1 MCCLHSS
8 LQNSIQ
14 ITMFSLH
21 IEIHNGVQIHVLI
34 DVLIVLHI
42 PLREVIH
49 STIRIHVMI
58 DLLIVLHIA
67 VRKGVHS
74 TVRIHTLIDIHIVC
88 YRLLHILPYVF
99 TYYCTDYNT
108 DSATNWTYSIPTD
121 YLFNTDCLTHRLNFA
136 DFHTD

>member
-42 PLREVIH
+42 PLHKELH
-49 STIRIHVMI
+49 NAKRIHVLI
-58 DLLIVLHIA
+58 DLLIVLHI
-67 VRKGVHS
+67 VVHIVVQS
-74 TVRIHTLIDIHIVC
+74 TIRIHILIDILIMC
-88 YRLLHILPYVF
+88 YGLLHILPNEN
-99 TYYCTDYNT
+99 TYYRTDYNT
-108 DSATNWTYSIPTD
+108 DSTTNWTYSMATY
-121 YLFNTDCLTHRLNFA
+121 YLFNTDCLTLFLNFT